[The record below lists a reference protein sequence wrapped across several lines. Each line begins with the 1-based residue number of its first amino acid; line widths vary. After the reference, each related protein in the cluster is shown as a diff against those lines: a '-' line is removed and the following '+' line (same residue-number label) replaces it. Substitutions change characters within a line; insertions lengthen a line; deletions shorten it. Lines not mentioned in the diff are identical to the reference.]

1 MFFYPLWFDMGTYG
15 YLHLKWP
22 WEELHFLALVRVGLI
37 FHCFEVEGYWHF
49 LTLHDLVTGAD
60 VEKFS

>member
-1 MFFYPLWFDMGTYG
+1 MVTYG